1 MNNDANMSDLASA
14 ANIVN
19 GKLSRIGRTQWGA
32 NEATALVTILRTLAA
47 INADITSKMD
57 ADLHDPEPVLQP
69 VSKPLSA
76 ALTAFEMK
84 QAAE

>member
-1 MNNDANMSDLASA
+1 MNEANMSDLAA
-14 ANIVN
+14 GANLVN

-69 VSKPLSA
+69 VSKPLQEA
-76 ALTAFEMK
+76 VKILE
-84 QAAE
+84 AAE